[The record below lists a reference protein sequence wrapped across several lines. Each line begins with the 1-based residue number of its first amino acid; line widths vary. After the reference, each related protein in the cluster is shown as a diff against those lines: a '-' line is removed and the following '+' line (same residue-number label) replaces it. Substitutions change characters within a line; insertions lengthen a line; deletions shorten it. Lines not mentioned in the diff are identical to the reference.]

1 MSFWLYRMTVGPG
14 RSNVAAHIF
23 VLSSAIEKS
32 WEATFVGDSPI
43 EGLKD
48 HIITQLSKPRK
59 PEPYGR
65 YCSIIQSSGMG
76 KSRLLDE
83 LSKMH
88 FMIPINLRGNRPG
101 GLSYLFDSLTFMAH
115 QSSMIGYPPPDKN
128 VSDFLRKRVYAVP
141 HIAALLRH
149 FLVAL
154 FDKTA
159 ETLGTM
165 GTDTSERIKTF
176 RDHMSRGQKMGSVGD
191 DRFNFYQDVVKK
203 AEEVCP

>member
-1 MSFWLYRMTVGPG
+1 MTVGPG

-32 WEATFVGDSPI
+32 WEAIFVGKTPI
-43 EGLKD
+43 ECLKQ
-48 HIITQLSKPRK
+48 HIIAQLSVSGKPK
-59 PEPYGR
+59 PYGR

-83 LSKMH
+83 LSKTH
-88 FMIPINLRGNRPG
+88 FMIPINLRGDRTG

-115 QSSMIGYPPPDKN
+115 QSSMIGYPPPDNN
-128 VSDFLRKRVYAVP
+128 VREFLTKMVYAVP
-141 HIAALLRH
+141 DIAALLRH

-176 RDHMSRGQKMGSVGD
+176 RDHMSRGQKMVSVGD

>member
-1 MSFWLYRMTVGPG
+1 MTVGPG

-32 WEATFVGDSPI
+32 WKATFVGDSPI

-48 HIITQLSKPRK
+48 HIITQLRGARK
-59 PEPYGR
+59 TKQKIELYGR

-83 LSKMH
+83 LSKTH
-88 FMIPINLRGNRPG
+88 FMIPINLRRDGTG
-101 GLSYLFDSLTFMAH
+101 GLSYVFDSLTFMAH
-115 QSSMIGYPPPDKN
+115 QSSMIGYPPPDVN
-128 VSDFLRKRVYAVP
+128 VRDFLTKRVYAVP
-141 HIAALLRH
+141 EIAALLRH

-165 GTDTSERIKTF
+165 GTDTSERIKKF
-176 RDHMSRGQKMGSVGD
+176 RDHMSRGQKMESVGG